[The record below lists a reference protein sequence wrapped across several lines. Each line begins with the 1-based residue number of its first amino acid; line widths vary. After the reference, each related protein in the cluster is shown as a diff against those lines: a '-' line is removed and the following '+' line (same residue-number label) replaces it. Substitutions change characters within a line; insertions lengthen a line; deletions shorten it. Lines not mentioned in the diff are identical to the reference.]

1 MILIGLMDTIS
12 ETRESVNWKIWAHEN
27 ISDSV
32 FPEDGENSTKGEIF
46 AVGFGDKDTN
56 VSN

>member
-32 FPEDGENSTKGEIF
+32 FSKKGRNFTKWGIF
-46 AVGFGDKDTN
+46 AAAFGDKDTN